1 MRSLRRQTIA
11 SAQHPPRELGRGTAL
26 STIGG
31 GGAASLLLLLGVGL
45 HGAGCRGGSATSTEL
60 GLSKC
65 LAVSEGKG
73 VSCRNRSLC
82 SPRLRL
88 RGGGPPEDNRQGQR
102 AASNTN
108 HRQDD
113 VGQRV
118 SSLAQRLAQL
128 AAPTALPDPLAS
140 IPALDEY
147 VQDAVPQPQA
157 QAPAAATAS
166 PASQQAP
173 TPVAASAPAPADAA
187 PQPAAQPLQQVRVCH
202 TSAPMH
208 SSIPPLMPPA
218 SLRPAII
225 HHACIFTR
233 LPTDAHSLQRDRFQT
248 PVEATWQCCSCS
260 GSSRC
265 KRWQRPRPPR
275 PAMSGHSRLLPPT
288 SSMLPPL
295 SSRHRCLR
303 VGLRPW
309 TLRLDRHRHVLPS
322 ILVDHRL

>member
-1 MRSLRRQTIA
+1 MRTLRRGTSA

-45 HGAGCRGGSATSTEL
+45 HGAGCRGGSATSTDL

-65 LAVSEGKG
+65 LAASAATA
-73 VSCRNRSLC
+73 VSCRNRGLC
-82 SPRLRL
+82 PPRLRL

-147 VQDAVPQPQA
+147 VQDAVPA
-157 QAPAAATAS
+157 QAPAAIS
-166 PASQQAP
+166 PASPQAP
-173 TPVAASAPAPADAA
+173 VPVAASAPAPADAA
-187 PQPAAQPLQQVRVCH
+187 PQPAAQPLQQVQQVRVCH
-202 TSAPMH
+202 PSAPTH

-233 LPTDAHSLQRDRFQT
+233 PPAHAHSLQRDRYQT
-248 PVEATWQCCSCS
+248 PVEATWQYYSCS

-265 KRWQRPRPPR
+265 RRWQRPQPPR
-275 PAMSGHSRLLPPT
+275 QARRGHSPLLPPP
-288 SSMLPPL
+288 SAMLPPP
-295 SSRHRCLR
+295 RCRRRCLR
-303 VGLRPW
+303 GGPRPW
-309 TLRLDRHRHVLPS
+309 TLRLDRHRHVLC
-322 ILVDHRL
+322 VCVCVCV